1 MCRFVEKKE
10 KSIVFSTLSN
20 PPYYSNSPI
29 INNYY
34 NVHPTS
40 PLIIPTSPII
50 RDSRVLDLPY
60 SNGNAGN
67 SILWFQL
74 QSYKNETDFRCI

>member
-34 NVHPTS
+34 NFSFIEVNYVHVMAGC
-40 PLIIPTSPII
+40 LKGNCRAKPI
-50 RDSRVLDLPY
+50 
-60 SNGNAGN
+60 A
-67 SILWFQL
+67 
-74 QSYKNETDFRCI
+74 